1 MKRKVAI
8 GIQDFSKIKERNA
21 FYIDKT
27 EFIREWWESGDDV
40 TLITRPR
47 RFGKTLTMS
56 MVEHFFSIDVQNTEE
71 LFQDTTI
78 KQVEDVW
85 KLKGS
90 YPVISLTFSDVKE
103 TYGEKAKRRIAGL
116 IAEIYNR
123 FAYLTEKEIM
133 TPAEK
138 DYFWNIASQKEP
150 EEIVVSLRKLSEF
163 LYRYYGKKVLILL
176 DEYDTPLQEAYVDDY
191 WDELTLFIRGLFNAS
206 FKSNPYLEKAILTG
220 ITRVSKESVF
230 SDLNNLK
237 VITTTSN
244 EYADSFGFTEKEV
257 FAALDEY
264 GKSDR
269 KAVVKEWYDGFTFGD
284 CVDIYNPWSII
295 NYLDTGK
302 LGAYWANT
310 SSNSLIDKL
319 IRSGNVSVK
328 EDFETLL
335 QGKYLV
341 KQIDEQIIYDQL
353 YTKEDAIWSLLL
365 ASGYLKIEKTEFDE
379 RTGELEYYLSLTN
392 KEVRI
397 MFLRMIRDWF
407 ANYDCGYNEFIQAL
421 LSNDLEAMNVYM
433 NRVALN
439 TFSFFD
445 SGKRPS
451 AESEPERFYHGFVL
465 GLLVELEDRYY
476 ISSNR
481 ESGFGRY
488 DVILEPRD
496 KNENAYIIEFK
507 VYAPEKEKTL
517 EDSVK
522 NALAQIEERKY
533 ATELIKRGIRAE
545 NIRRYGFAFCG
556 KKVLIGIET
565 GKDYNQHVI

>member
-27 EFIREWWESGDDV
+27 DFIREWWESGDDV

-56 MVEHFFSIDVQNTEE
+56 MVEHFFSANVQNTEE
-71 LFQDTTI
+71 LFHGTAI
-78 KQVEDVW
+78 EQVEELW
-85 KLKGS
+85 SLRGN
-90 YPVISLTFSDVKE
+90 YPVISVTFSDVKE
-103 TYGEKAKRRIAGL
+103 TDGERARRRIAGL
-116 IAEIYNR
+116 IAEVYNR
-123 FAYLTEKEIM
+123 FAFLAETELLN
-133 TPAEK
+133 PAEK
-138 DYFWNIASQKEP
+138 EYFWGIASQKDTEG
-150 EEIVVSLRKLSEF
+150 ITVSLRRLSEF
-163 LYRYYGKKVLILL
+163 LYRHYGKKVLILL

-191 WDELTLFIRGLFNAS
+191 WDDLTLFIRGLFNAS
-206 FKSNPYLEKAILTG
+206 FKSNQYLEKAILTG

-237 VITTTSN
+237 VITTTSD
-244 EYADSFGFTEKEV
+244 EYSDSFGFTEEEV
-257 FAALDEY
+257 FSALDEY
-264 GKSDR
+264 GMTDK
-269 KAVVKEWYDGFTFGD
+269 KKIVKEWYDGFTFGTCTD
-284 CVDIYNPWSII
+284 LYNPWSIL
-295 NYLDTGK
+295 NYLDTRK

-341 KQIDEQIIYDQL
+341 KQIDEQIVYDQL
-353 YTKEDAIWSLLL
+353 YVKEDAIWSLLL
-365 ASGYLKIEKTEFDE
+365 ASGYLKIVKTEFEE
-379 RTGELEYYLSLTN
+379 RTGEVNYFLKLTN

-397 MFLRMIRDWF
+397 MFFRMIRDWF
-407 ANYDCGYNEFIQAL
+407 SNYDCGYNEFIQAL
-421 LSNDLEAMNVYM
+421 LGNDLEAMNVYM

-445 SGKRPS
+445 SGKKPS

-488 DVILEPRD
+488 DVILEPH
-496 KNENAYIIEFK
+496 KKGENAYIIEFK
-507 VYAPEKEKTL
+507 VYDPEKEKTL
-517 EDSVK
+517 EDSVQD
-522 NALAQIEERKY
+522 ALKQIKEQKY
-533 ATELIKRGIRAE
+533 ETELIKRGISVE
-545 NIRRYGFAFCG
+545 NIREYGFAFCG
-556 KKVLIGIET
+556 KKVLIGKQT
-565 GKDYNQHVI
+565 KD

>member
-341 KQIDEQIIYDQL
+341 KQIDEQIVYDQL

-365 ASGYLKIEKTEFDE
+365 ASGYLKIEKVEFDE
-379 RTGELEYYLSLTN
+379 RTGELDYYLSLTN
-392 KEVRI
+392 KEV
-397 MFLRMIRDWF
+397 
-407 ANYDCGYNEFIQAL
+407 
-421 LSNDLEAMNVYM
+421 
-433 NRVALN
+433 
-439 TFSFFD
+439 
-445 SGKRPS
+445 
-451 AESEPERFYHGFVL
+451 
-465 GLLVELEDRYY
+465 
-476 ISSNR
+476 
-481 ESGFGRY
+481 
-488 DVILEPRD
+488 
-496 KNENAYIIEFK
+496 
-507 VYAPEKEKTL
+507 
-517 EDSVK
+517 
-522 NALAQIEERKY
+522 
-533 ATELIKRGIRAE
+533 
-545 NIRRYGFAFCG
+545 
-556 KKVLIGIET
+556 
-565 GKDYNQHVI
+565 

>member
-27 EFIREWWESGDDV
+27 DFIREWWESGDDV

-56 MVEHFFSIDVQNTEE
+56 MVEYFFSANVQNTEE
-71 LFQDTTI
+71 LFRGTAIEQAKEI
-78 KQVEDVW
+78 W
-85 KLKGS
+85 ALRGS
-90 YPVISLTFSDVKE
+90 YPVISVTFSDVKE
-103 TYGEKAKRRIAGL
+103 TDGEKARRRIAGL
-116 IAEIYNR
+116 IAEAYNR
-123 FAYLTEKEIM
+123 FSFLAETDFLNPVEKE
-133 TPAEK
+133 
-138 DYFWNIASQKEP
+138 YFWGIASQKDMEG
-150 EEIVVSLRKLSEF
+150 ITVSLRRLSEF
-163 LYRYYGKKVLILL
+163 LSRYYGKKVLILL
-176 DEYDTPLQEAYVDDY
+176 DEYDTPLQEAYVDNY

-237 VITTTSN
+237 VITTTSD
-244 EYADSFGFTEKEV
+244 EYADSFGFTEEEV

-264 GKSDR
+264 DMTDR
-269 KAVVKEWYDGFTFGD
+269 KEVVKEWYDGFTFGNCTD
-284 CVDIYNPWSII
+284 LYNPWSII

-341 KQIDEQIIYDQL
+341 KQIDEQIVYDQL
-353 YTKEDAIWSLLL
+353 YVKEDAIWSLLL
-365 ASGYLKIEKTEFDE
+365 ASGYLKIVKTEFEE
-379 RTGELEYYLSLTN
+379 RTGEVSYFLSLTN

-397 MFLRMIRDWF
+397 MFFRMIRDWF
-407 ANYDCGYNEFIQAL
+407 SNYDCGYNEFIQAL
-421 LSNDLEAMNVYM
+421 LRNDLEAMNVYM

-445 SGKRPS
+445 SGKQPS

-488 DVILEPRD
+488 DVILEPYQ
-496 KNENAYIIEFK
+496 KSENAYIIEFK
-507 VYAPEKEKTL
+507 VYDPEKEKTL
-517 EDSVK
+517 EDSVED
-522 NALAQIEERKY
+522 ALKQIKEQKY
-533 ATELIKRGIRAE
+533 ETELTKRGIPAE
-545 NIRRYGFAFCG
+545 NIKEYGFAFYG
-556 KKVLIGIET
+556 KKVLIG
-565 GKDYNQHVI
+565 KKVDN

>member
-27 EFIREWWESGDDV
+27 DFIREWWESGDDV

-56 MVEHFFSIDVQNTEE
+56 MVEHFFSANVQNTEE
-71 LFQDTTI
+71 LFHGTAI
-78 KQVEDVW
+78 EQVEELW
-85 KLKGS
+85 SLRGN
-90 YPVISLTFSDVKE
+90 YPVISVTFSDVKE
-103 TYGEKAKRRIAGL
+103 TDGERARRRIAGL
-116 IAEIYNR
+116 IAEVYNR
-123 FAYLTEKEIM
+123 FAFLAETELLN
-133 TPAEK
+133 PAEK
-138 DYFWNIASQKEP
+138 EYFWGIASQKDTEG
-150 EEIVVSLRKLSEF
+150 ITVSLRRLSEF

-191 WDELTLFIRGLFNAS
+191 WGELTLFIRGLFNAS

-237 VITTTSN
+237 VITTTSD
-244 EYADSFGFTEKEV
+244 EYSDSFGFTEKEV

-264 GKSDR
+264 GMTDK
-269 KAVVKEWYDGFTFGD
+269 KTVVKEWYDGFTFGNHTD
-284 CVDIYNPWSII
+284 LYNPWSIL

-319 IRSGNVSVK
+319 VRSGNVSVK
-328 EDFETLL
+328 EDFEALL

-341 KQIDEQIIYDQL
+341 KQIDEQVVYDQL
-353 YTKEDAIWSLLL
+353 NVKEDAIWSLLL
-365 ASGYLKIEKTEFDE
+365 ASGYLKIVKTEFKE
-379 RTGELEYYLSLTN
+379 RTGEVNYFLKLTN

-397 MFLRMIRDWF
+397 MFFRMIRDWF
-407 ANYDCGYNEFIQAL
+407 SNYDCGYNEFIQAL
-421 LSNDLEAMNVYM
+421 LGNDLEAMNVYM

-445 SGKRPS
+445 SGKKPS

-481 ESGFGRY
+481 KSGFGRY
-488 DVILEPRD
+488 DVILEPHK

-507 VYAPEKEKTL
+507 VYDPEKEKTL

-522 NALAQIEERKY
+522 DALKQIKEQEY
-533 ATELIKRGIRAE
+533 ETELIKRGIPVE
-545 NIRRYGFAFCG
+545 NIREYGFAFCG
-556 KKVLIGIET
+556 KKILI
-565 GKDYNQHVI
+565 KKRK